1 MSRTIDERVVSM
13 QFDNRQFESNVRT
26 SLSTIERLKQSL
38 NFKSASNGLDSI
50 GRAAKSC
57 NLAPL
62 SSAAE
67 TVKMKFS
74 AMEVM
79 AVTALANITN
89 SAINTGKKIV
99 SALTIDP
106 IKTGLSEYE
115 TQIGAIQTILAN
127 TESKGTTLDDVN
139 AALDELN
146 TYADKTIYNFTQ
158 MTRNIGTFT
167 AAGVGLDESTQAIKG
182 IANLAA
188 VSGSTSQQASTAMYQ
203 LSQALAAGRVSLM
216 DWNSV
221 VNAGMGGEVFQNAL
235 KRTSR
240 MLGTGVDEAIKKY
253 GTFRESLTQGQW
265 LTKEVLVET
274 LAQLSGAYDKADLIA
289 QGFTEQQANEIVK
302 LAQTAEDAATKVKT
316 FTQLWDT
323 LKESAQSGWTQ
334 TWEYVL
340 GDFEESK
347 WFFSNLSDTIGAFIG
362 KGAESRNNLLG
373 EALTSNYDKLI
384 GKLGEAG
391 IEATDF
397 EAKVKDVLKKHAYDV
412 DYLIEK
418 YGSLGRAFTHGAI
431 PTATLKEA
439 LGDLG
444 KAADISLE
452 GIDRVL
458 KKGTSGEDVKK
469 AQQALKA
476 LGHDLGTFGEKADGV
491 DGILGSVTESA
502 IKAFQSAHDLEATG
516 IIDEKTL
523 EALEKA
529 ANETKVLGKELYGLI
544 DDVGKLGGGELLRE
558 SISNV
563 VTGVLNILS
572 TVKSAWGEVFKIE
585 PDQIYNA
592 LDVVHNLTEKFV
604 KWTENNA
611 DKIKM
616 VFQGVFSVVGV
627 AWDTLQAVFAGV
639 WKIASP
645 IFSTLA
651 KGVFTAATALG
662 DWLIGLRGSLIESG
676 KFAKITD
683 SVASAISKVID
694 YVKVLGKPIWEW
706 IFGSKNDA
714 EGQMTGLQQ
723 FIEKIKNFISES
735 EALAHVG
742 EKFSNFGKK
751 IRDYFTNLFPSKED
765 LEQRAFNI
773 KDVLTKVGEDIVN
786 FFKNFSAK
794 DIVDRIGNF
803 FREFGAKFNTDLLSI
818 GFDFSAI
825 KSSIEAKFVVIRDAI
840 INFFKNFSFEEAS
853 AKLKEN
859 FAKIG
864 PIISSC
870 FEKIVE
876 MFGVS
881 KQKLE
886 EIREK
891 ITGFFGSIFDFLGE
905 NKGAIAALGTIL
917 GIIAVLAKI
926 KDAIERIAGIFD
938 AFDNIKEA
946 FEGLI
951 ESKKAL
957 NKAAAGK
964 VRTESVRNIAIAI
977 GIIAGSLWVI
987 SKIPKDDL
995 LRAGVTLAIITG
1007 AVIGLMFLVKFIN
1020 TNITVKSIAGV
1031 ISFGTLMASLGA
1043 ALILMTLAVKI
1054 LGKMDPGE
1062 LAQGGLAVA
1071 AFVGLTVLLMKASKS
1086 VNKGEFASFGKM
1098 MKQLGVALLLLSA
1111 SVYIFGKMDRDTLIQ
1126 GGLAVTYFL
1135 GLMAGVM
1142 AVAGLLEADVASFGK
1157 MIRSL
1162 SVSLLLLAGVVYIF
1176 GSMDTKT
1183 LIQGGL
1189 AVTTFLGIMLIA
1201 MSLSRKASKDVASF
1215 GSMMLGIGASLVL
1228 MALAVKMLGDMD
1240 TGALVKGTIFIAGF
1254 AGIII
1259 GLMAATKL
1267 MGKYSFNAGKMGL
1280 MILSFSASLL
1290 IMAGAVT
1297 ALSMIEGKNLT
1308 KALAAIAGIGL
1319 IFAGLLAV
1327 TKYAKNTQVGTILAL
1342 AGAVAVIAG
1351 AVAALAF
1358 VPKEKLINATAC
1370 LSILAGMFS
1379 LLSYT
1384 SKFATGKSLL
1394 SLAGMALIIGGIGL
1408 IFVKL
1413 SDIVTDADKA
1423 VKVAT
1428 AVGILVTALSVSS
1441 LALSKIGGS
1450 GASAKSIFIGLGVFA
1465 ALAGIVTIF
1474 AGIAIASLPAIAR
1487 KLSGFMTELQP
1498 FVSGMK
1504 NIDRSMVTNIKI
1516 LGEAMS
1522 AFAGAGAKFAFAN
1535 IFTLGGVTLAF
1546 GEFVNFISQIVPI
1559 IKDAAID
1566 TAGVD
1571 IDFTNLNA
1579 IIKAIGGLAEA
1590 AALVPTNTIAFAAGK
1605 WGVGAFINVNDL
1617 SAFTTFVTS
1626 VIPLMQEF
1634 AIAIKGAEIDS
1645 SSAKIVGDLFE
1656 AIGYLAEAADKAP
1669 GVDVAAGLA
1678 SFKGGIAGGGYVS
1691 VPDLY
1696 AFTSYVEGVL
1706 GALKDFIPGIAGTVP
1721 DIPIEFVTGVFE
1733 GVKKLGEAAE
1743 YAPKTTEGW
1752 SLGVF
1757 GNGSGGGGVVS
1768 YAQISTD
1775 LEAFRTYLVG
1785 DGMHKGVIGAVKDFV
1800 NGINVGI
1807 FDGIDAEKIE
1817 PIMTGI
1823 SNVITAISE
1832 LGKAAEA
1839 ASKTSVGGGVGVA
1852 FSKLSKALGIG
1863 GGGYKT
1869 TTDLNAFK
1877 DYLLGDDGAI
1887 AAVKS
1892 FLDGMQPVVGI
1903 LGDFTPG
1910 KIDSIM
1916 AGVSNV
1922 VNAISA
1928 LAAAASSAPTNI
1940 DAHGMGGFAGF
1951 MKGLVGG
1958 FGKADLVTTTD
1969 LEGFKSWLIGSDG
1982 KSGMMGALTGFID
1995 IFEDK
2000 ATLNAIKKIGDNTE
2014 GINTVIAAVSSLAG
2028 LADSAPKQI
2037 DAKGGIGGIFSKL
2050 TKGLGIGAGG
2060 GYGEYHSVTDLE
2072 AFKDW
2077 ITEVTPVLKG
2087 FVIDASGIE
2096 IPDAS
2101 AIETVL
2107 KAVDILATATNNVK
2121 PKTSGWAVGLAYLAG
2136 IPVAA
2141 GGSVTSAT
2149 DYDGFIGLMETLGQS
2164 NGPLLKLVNAIKK
2177 LEFDATVDSNDMQ
2190 KLTAFLKAVDTLAGA
2205 SADIPNYSEF
2215 DVLAGAI
2222 ASYKEAP
2229 DFTGFG
2235 KWVTSMTGEDG
2246 TGGIVKLISDA
2257 NEYLPGEGKLDASKI
2272 TNLCYVVKEL
2282 ADASSVIPDTSKW
2295 GELFSGTTNFDGFA
2309 TFVET
2314 IGSEVTKFATTIA
2327 DSTIE
2332 DIDLSKILSMADVL
2346 KTLAEVGNLLSTGG
2360 YVDVSVLGMDDGI
2373 GGTPIDYIVDAVIAA
2388 KEKLAELDESDLGAL
2403 EVAAQAA
2410 DAFSQTLITVAGKMS
2425 QLATYSSDTTGAEQ
2439 FTTFVT
2445 NTAGSLKEFTTQMK
2459 GVNLDRLSIASSA
2472 ASSIA
2477 STLSILGSTEYASI
2491 NTALLKQKLDE
2502 LATAM
2507 NDFSTNFNADT
2518 ISTSISTVST
2528 LATDLSTAL
2537 SKDFSGAEKFKSA
2550 LDTLG
2555 SANTDLSGLSGLGDK
2570 LSSTASSSVDAFVSA
2585 FSSSS
2590 SRLSTVGT
2598 GMMQQ
2603 LVSGISSGAKSV
2615 ASAAKAI
2622 ADAAALAVSGKYSA
2636 FYNAGGSVAQG
2647 FANGISA
2654 NMFLATAKA
2663 RAMADA
2669 AYQAAKQALNVNSP
2683 SKLFRSLGYT
2693 VPEGFA
2699 IGIDRMGGLVKESSK
2714 AMADTAFE
2722 GTKSTI
2728 ARLAESINTDIDAQP
2743 TIRPVLDLSDVRS
2756 GASQISTMFG
2766 TNPSIGVLSRVGTI
2780 NSMMNARVQNGAN
2793 SDVISAINDLGK
2805 KLGSNGGN
2813 IYNVNGVTYDDGSN
2827 ITDAVKTLIRAA
2839 KVERRI

>member
-26 SLSTIERLKQSL
+26 SLGTIERLKQSL
-38 NFKSASNGLDSI
+38 DFKSASNGLNNVTK
-50 GRAAKSC
+50 AAKSC

-67 TVKMKFS
+67 TVRMKFS

-302 LAQTAEDAATKVKT
+302 LADTAEQAATKVKT

-397 EAKVKDVLKKHAYDV
+397 EAKVKEVLKTHCYDV

-439 LGDLG
+439 LNGLG
-444 KAADISLE
+444 QAADISLE

-491 DGILGSVTESA
+491 DGILGGVTESA
-502 IKAFQSAHDLEATG
+502 IKAFQAAHDLEATG

-529 ANETKVLGKELYGLI
+529 ANSTKVLGKELYGLI
-544 DDVGKLGGGELLRE
+544 DDVDKLGGGELLRE

-572 TVKSAWGEVFKIE
+572 TVRSAWAEVFKIE

-592 LDVVHNLTEKFV
+592 LDVIHNLTGKFV

-651 KGVFTAATALG
+651 KGVFTAASALS
-662 DWLIGLRGSLIESG
+662 DWLIGLRESLIESG
-676 KFAKITD
+676 KFAEITE
-683 SVASAISKVID
+683 SVAGAISKVID
-694 YVKVLGKPIWEW
+694 YVKTLGKPIWEW
-706 IFGSKNDA
+706 VFGSENDA
-714 EGQMTGLQQ
+714 EGQLTGLQQ

-742 EKFSNFGKK
+742 ATFSNFGKK
-751 IRDYFTNLFPSKED
+751 IRDYFTNLFPSKEE
-765 LEQRAFNI
+765 LEQKVFNI
-773 KDVLTKVGEDIVN
+773 KGVLTKVGEDIVN

-794 DIVDRIGNF
+794 DIVDKIRNF
-803 FREFGAKFNTDLLSI
+803 FREFGDKFNTDLLRI

-840 INFFKNFSFEEAS
+840 VNFFKNFSFEEAS

-891 ITGFFGSIFDFLGE
+891 ITGFFGGIFGFLGE

-964 VRTESVRNIAIAI
+964 IRTESVRNIAIAI
-977 GIIAGSLWVI
+977 GILAGSLWVI

-1062 LAQGGLAVA
+1062 LKQGGLAVA

-1086 VNKGEFASFGKM
+1086 INKGEFASFGKM
-1098 MKQLGVALLLLSA
+1098 MRQLGTALLILSA
-1111 SVYIFGKMDRDTLIQ
+1111 SVYIFGKMDRGTLIQ

-1142 AVAGLLEADVASFGK
+1142 AIAGLLEGDVASFGK
-1157 MIRSL
+1157 MIRNL

-1176 GSMDTKT
+1176 GNMDTKT

-1201 MSLSRKASKDVASF
+1201 MALSRKATKDVASF

-1240 TGALVKGTIFIAGF
+1240 TGALVKGMIFIAGF

-1280 MILSFSASLL
+1280 MSLSFSTSLL

-1297 ALSMIEGKNLT
+1297 ALSMIDGNDLT

-1319 IFAGLLAV
+1319 IFSGLLAV

-1351 AVAALAF
+1351 AVAALSF
-1358 VPKEKLINATAC
+1358 IPKEKLINATAC
-1370 LSILAGMFS
+1370 LGILAGMFS

-1384 SKFATGKSLL
+1384 SKFASGKSLL
-1394 SLAGMALIIGGIGL
+1394 SLAGMALVIGGIGL

-1428 AVGILVTALSVSS
+1428 AVGILVTALSISS
-1441 LALSKIGGS
+1441 LALSKIGGT
-1450 GASAKSIFIGLGVFA
+1450 GTNTKAIFTGLGVFA
-1465 ALAGIVTIF
+1465 GLATIVTIF

-1487 KLSGFMTELQP
+1487 KLSGFMTELEP
-1498 FVSGMK
+1498 FISGMTK
-1504 NIDRSMVTNIKI
+1504 IDRSMVTNIKI

-1535 IFTLGGVTLAF
+1535 MFTLGGATMAF
-1546 GEFVNFISQIVPI
+1546 GEFVNFISQVVPV

-1579 IIKAIGGLAEA
+1579 IINAIGGLAEA

-1617 SAFTTFVTS
+1617 TAFTTFVTS

-1634 AIAIKGAEIDS
+1634 AIAIKGADIDTS
-1645 SSAKIVGDLFE
+1645 STAVISDLFE
-1656 AIGYLAEAADKAP
+1656 AIGSLAEAADKAP
-1669 GVDVAAGLA
+1669 GIEAAAGLA
-1678 SFKGGIAGGGYVS
+1678 KFKGGVAGGGYVS
-1691 VPDLY
+1691 VPDLH
-1696 AFTSYVEGVL
+1696 AFTSYVKGIFK
-1706 GALKDFIPGIAGTVP
+1706 ALEDFLPEISGTVP
-1721 DIPIEFVTGVFE
+1721 TIPIEFITGIFN
-1733 GVKKLGEAAE
+1733 GIKTLGEAAAA
-1743 YAPKTTEGW
+1743 APTVSAGVGFAKFGK
-1752 SLGVF
+1752 LYGVF
-1757 GNGSGGGGVVS
+1757 GGSTW
-1768 YAQISTD
+1768 TD
-1775 LEAFRTYLVG
+1775 MDEFRKYLVG
-1785 DGMHKGVIGAVKDFV
+1785 DGNSKGAIDAIKEFV
-1800 NGINVGI
+1800 NGI
-1807 FDGIDAEKIE
+1807 DYASLKDIDADKIE

-1823 SNVITAISE
+1823 TNVITAISE
-1832 LGKAAEA
+1832 LGKAADA
-1839 ASKTSVGGGVGVA
+1839 APKSSVGGGVGGA
-1852 FSKLSKALGIG
+1852 FSKLGKALGIG
-1863 GGGYKT
+1863 AGGYKS
-1869 TTDLNAFK
+1869 TTDLVAFK
-1877 DYLLGDDGAI
+1877 DYLLGDNGAI

-1892 FLDGMQPVVGI
+1892 FIDGMAPIAGQLDDYKPEKITAITDGI
-1903 LGDFTPG
+1903 
-1910 KIDSIM
+1910 
-1916 AGVSNV
+1916 SNV
-1922 VNAISA
+1922 ISAISA

-1940 DAHGMGGFAGF
+1940 DAHGIGGFGGF
-1951 MKGLVGG
+1951 LKGFVGG

-1969 LEGFKSWLIGSDG
+1969 LDSFKSWLIGSDG

-2000 ATLNAIKKIGDNTE
+2000 ATLNAIKKIADNTK
-2014 GINTVIAAVSSLAG
+2014 GIDTVISAVTSLAG
-2028 LADSAPKQI
+2028 LANSAPKQI
-2037 DAKGGIGGIFSKL
+2037 DAKGGFGGIFSKL
-2050 TKGLGIGAGG
+2050 VGGLGIGAGG
-2060 GYGEYHSVTDLE
+2060 GYGEYHSVTDLKN
-2072 AFKDW
+2072 FKDW
-2077 ITEVTPVLKG
+2077 ITEVTPVIKG
-2087 FVIDASGIE
+2087 FVVDVSGVE
-2096 IPDAS
+2096 IPDTS
-2101 AIETVL
+2101 ALETVL
-2107 KAVDILATATNNVK
+2107 TAVDTIATAASNIQPKTEGWAAGLAVISGIPVLAGGSGGSAADYQGFISLMENLGSSDGPLATLITTVNGLTFDGSVDSAASQKLTCLLQAVDALATASANIPEYTVFE
-2121 PKTSGWAVGLAYLAG
+2121 SGLAIIAG
-2136 IPVAA
+2136 
-2141 GGSVTSAT
+2141 
-2149 DYDGFIGLMETLGQS
+2149 Y
-2164 NGPLLKLVNAIKK
+2164 KK
-2177 LEFDATVDSNDMQ
+2177 
-2190 KLTAFLKAVDTLAGA
+2190 
-2205 SADIPNYSEF
+2205 
-2215 DVLAGAI
+2215 
-2222 ASYKEAP
+2222 AP
-2229 DFTGFG
+2229 DFTGFTNWING
-2235 KWVTSMTGEDG
+2235 MIGEDG
-2246 TGGIVKLISDA
+2246 KGGIVKLISDA
-2257 NEYLPGEGKLDASKI
+2257 NTNLPGEGELDPAKI

-2282 ADASSVIPDTSKW
+2282 ADAASVLPDTSVW

-2314 IGSEVTKFATTIA
+2314 IGSEVTTFAETIA

-2332 DIDLSKILSMADVL
+2332 DIDLNKILSLADVL
-2346 KTLAEVGNLLSTGG
+2346 KTIAEVGNLIGNSS
-2360 YVDVSVLGMDDGI
+2360 YVDVSVLGLEDGD
-2373 GGTPIDYIVDAVIAA
+2373 GKSPIDYIVDAVVSA
-2388 KEKLAELDESDLGAL
+2388 KEALGKLEESDLAAL
-2403 EVAAQAA
+2403 EVAGNTIT
-2410 DAFSQTLITVAGKMS
+2410 AFSQTLTNVAGNYAS
-2425 QLATYSSDTTGAEQ
+2425 LAQYTPENNEQ
-2439 FTTFVT
+2439 FKTFVT
-2445 NTAGSLKEFTTQMK
+2445 DLATSLSDFTANME
-2459 GVNLDRLSIASSA
+2459 GVNLDRLSIASNAVSLIAGTLTKLA
-2472 ASSIA
+2472 A
-2477 STLSILGSTEYASI
+2477 LEYGSI

-2507 NDFSTNFNADT
+2507 NDFTTNFNADS

-2590 SRLSTVGT
+2590 SKLSTVGT
-2598 GMMQQ
+2598 GMTQQ

-2647 FANGISA
+2647 FANGISS
-2654 NMFLATAKA
+2654 NQYLAVAKA

-2743 TIRPVLDLSDVRS
+2743 TIRPVLDLSDVQS
-2756 GASQISTMFG
+2756 GASQIGTMFG

-2805 KLGSNGGN
+2805 KLGSNGGDT
-2813 IYNVNGVTYDDGSN
+2813 YNVKGVT
-2827 ITDAVKTLIRAA
+2827 
-2839 KVERRI
+2839 